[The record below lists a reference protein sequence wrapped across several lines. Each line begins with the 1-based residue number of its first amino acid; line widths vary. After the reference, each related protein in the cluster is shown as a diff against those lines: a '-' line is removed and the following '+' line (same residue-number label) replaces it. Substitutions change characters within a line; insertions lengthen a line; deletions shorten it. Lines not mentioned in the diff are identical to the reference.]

1 MDWYPLRLT
10 TPAKPLV
17 FGGHVIARRLGKAG
31 LPDWGI
37 GETWECSDVDG
48 NNAR

>member
-17 FGGHVIARRLGKAG
+17 FGGHEIAGSLGKRG
-31 LPDWGI
+31 IPD
-37 GETWECSDVDG
+37 
-48 NNAR
+48 